1 MDYAAILKQVFDETK
16 AHALEGKLADYI
28 PELSHVD
35 PDKFGIFLYTKDHL
49 HFELGDSREFFSIQS
64 ISKVFTLSM
73 AFSLLGEAIWKRV
86 GVEPSGSAFNS
97 IVQLEYE
104 NGIPRNPFINAGA
117 LVIADIL
124 LSHLKNPKE
133 ELLTFVKALAQDDR
147 IDFDYKVAASEKE
160 TGFHNASLVNMLKAH
175 GNIQNSCQ
183 DVLDFYYHQCSIK
196 MTCNQLAFSFS
207 PYASL
212 RSPFNFADT
221 KLSSS
226 QVKRI
231 NAILLSCGFYDES
244 GEFAFK
250 VGLPGKSGVGGGI
263 IAFHPQEYSIAVWSP
278 KLNKK
283 GNSARGMKALEL
295 FTTLS
300 GQSIF

>member
-1 MDYAAILKQVFDETK
+1 MDYTSILQNVFDKSSAYATK
-16 AHALEGKLADYI
+16 GKVADYI
-28 PELSHVD
+28 PELSHVN
-35 PDKFGIFLYTKDHL
+35 PDKFGIYLYTKDKKY
-49 HFELGDSREFFSIQS
+49 FEIGDSQELFSIQS
-64 ISKVFTLSM
+64 ISKTFTLSM
-73 AFSLLGEAIWKRV
+73 AFSILGENIWKRV
-86 GVEPSGSAFNS
+86 GVEPSGSPFNS

-104 NGIPRNPFINAGA
+104 SGIPRNPFINAGA

-124 LSHLKNPKE
+124 LSHLKNPKKDI
-133 ELLTFVKALAQDDR
+133 LAFVRALAQDNS
-147 IDFDYKVAASEKE
+147 IDFDLKVAASEKE
-160 TGFHNASLVNMLKAH
+160 TGFHNASLVHMLKAH
-175 GNIQNSCQ
+175 GNIQNSCT

-196 MTCNQLAFSFS
+196 MSCKQLALAFS

-212 RSPFNFADT
+212 SSLFDFANT
-221 KLSSS
+221 KLNKS

-231 NAILLSCGFYDES
+231 NALLISCGFYDES

-263 IAFHPQEYSIAVWSP
+263 IAILPHKYSIAVWSP